1 MSCSEPAAAW
11 TPDLGRPM
19 ATATAPPAQRAGP
32 PAPREMVT
40 IRARDKATG
49 KDLIITVPRGASMDE
64 VMAAYTAKFNAQEGK
79 SLARDEFRF
88 VSNGATVGGG
98 DRVEDLP
105 ASHAAYGGDGARA
118 AGGAASDDD
127 DDDDDADAPDAFGCG
142 GVSCQAGDAADAGCA
157 VM

>member
-1 MSCSEPAAAW
+1 
-11 TPDLGRPM
+11 M

-98 DRVEDLP
+98 DRVGTCRRRTRP
-105 ASHAAYGGDGARA
+105 TAATARA
-118 AGGAASDDD
+118 RRAAPPATTTTTTTTLTPLTRS
-127 DDDDDADAPDAFGCG
+127 
-142 GVSCQAGDAADAGCA
+142 AAAA
-157 VM
+157 

>member
-1 MSCSEPAAAW
+1 
-11 TPDLGRPM
+11 M

-98 DRVEDLP
+98 VT
-105 ASHAAYGGDGARA
+105 ASRTCRRRTRPTAATARA
-118 AGGAASDDD
+118 RRAAPPATTTTTTTTTLTPLTRS
-127 DDDDDADAPDAFGCG
+127 
-142 GVSCQAGDAADAGCA
+142 AAAA
-157 VM
+157 

>member
-1 MSCSEPAAAW
+1 MFHAIELGLTTVRYCKTAHMRADFLTKAL
-11 TPDLGRPM
+11 LGRQVS
-19 ATATAPPAQRAGP
+19 A
-32 PAPREMVT
+32 
-40 IRARDKATG
+40 
-49 KDLIITVPRGASMDE
+49 
-64 VMAAYTAKFNAQEGK
+64 
-79 SLARDEFRF
+79 LARDEFRF

>member
-1 MSCSEPAAAW
+1 
-11 TPDLGRPM
+11 M

-105 ASHAAYGGDGARA
+105 ASHAAYGGDGAR
-118 AGGAASDDD
+118 GGRRRQRRRRRRRRR
-127 DDDDDADAPDAFGCG
+127 P
-142 GVSCQAGDAADAGCA
+142 
-157 VM
+157 

>member
-1 MSCSEPAAAW
+1 
-11 TPDLGRPM
+11 M

-88 VSNGATVGGG
+88 VSNGATVGDR

-118 AGGAASDDD
+118 AASDD

>member
-1 MSCSEPAAAW
+1 
-11 TPDLGRPM
+11 M

-49 KDLIITVPRGASMDE
+49 KVLIITVPRGASMDE
-64 VMAAYTAKFNAQEGK
+64 VMAASTAKFNAQEGK

-118 AGGAASDDD
+118 AGGASA
-127 DDDDDADAPDAFGCG
+127 DDADAAAAPDAFGCG

>member
-1 MSCSEPAAAW
+1 
-11 TPDLGRPM
+11 M

-118 AGGAASDDD
+118 AGGAASEDDD